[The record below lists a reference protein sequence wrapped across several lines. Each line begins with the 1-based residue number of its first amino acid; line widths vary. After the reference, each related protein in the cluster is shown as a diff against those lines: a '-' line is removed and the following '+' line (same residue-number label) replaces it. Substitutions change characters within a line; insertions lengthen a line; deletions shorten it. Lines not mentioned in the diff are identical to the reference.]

1 MNSDWYAVYVALRN
15 VYCDNSYS
23 NLAINE
29 ALKEYKVSSQGF
41 VRVMSKGV
49 IRDTIL
55 LDYNI
60 DRLAKNGIKG
70 IKKKHLIILRMGM
83 YAMAKMDSVPA
94 YAAVN
99 EAVSLAEKISPTI
112 KGFINGM
119 LRAFEREGSIIL
131 VPDTDDELRLLSY
144 RYSFPYHLV
153 RFIFKQYGKEA
164 IEGIIKGLYDI
175 PELNIRVNSF
185 TSNRDDLKKYLVD
198 RGITVRDNPLARNG
212 IIIEN
217 GSVVNIPEFKSGMFT
232 VQSTSSLRSVEV
244 LNPKPGDNVLDMC
257 AAPGGK
263 STAMAEMMNDTGFIL
278 ACDIHD
284 HRVRLIK
291 ELSKRLGLSSIKTK
305 VMDAT
310 LYNESLCERFDKVL
324 ADVPCSGLGIIAGK
338 PELKLHVDLNEL
350 PSLYEIQY
358 SILKNAFYYLKTGG
372 ELLYSTCTI
381 NKRENEHIVSRLCDS
396 FENSSIVE
404 YNSILPYN
412 KQVGFYYCKI
422 SKCNNL

>member
-1 MNSDWYAVYVALRN
+1 MNNDWYAVYDVLRS

-29 ALKEYKVSSQGF
+29 ALREHKVSSQGF

-55 LDYNI
+55 LDCNI

-70 IKKKHLIILRMGM
+70 IKKKNLIILRMGM
-83 YAMAKMDSVPA
+83 YAMSKMDSVPS

-99 EAVSLAEKISPTI
+99 ETVTLAENISPSV

-119 LRAFEREGSIIL
+119 LRTFEREGAKLFI
-131 VPDTDDELRLLSY
+131 PDTDDMLESLSY
-144 RYSFPYHLV
+144 KYSFPYHLV
-153 RFIFKQYGKEA
+153 RFISKQYGEGT

-175 PELNIRVNSF
+175 PELNIRVNSLNC
-185 TSNRDDLKKYLVD
+185 NREDLKKCLSN
-198 RGITVRDNPLARNG
+198 RGIKVKDNPSSRNG
-212 IIIEN
+212 IIIED
-217 GSVVNIPEFKSGMFT
+217 GSIVNIPEFRSGMFT
-232 VQSTSSLRSVEV
+232 VQSTSSLRSVEM
-244 LNPKPGDNVLDMC
+244 LSPKSGDKVLDIC

-263 STAMAEMMNDTGFIL
+263 TTAMAELMNDSGEIL
-278 ACDIHD
+278 ACDIHE
-284 HRVRLIK
+284 HRVKLI
-291 ELSKRLGLSSIKTK
+291 KRLGISCIRTK

-310 LYNESLCERFDKVL
+310 LYDKSLSDHFDKILV
-324 ADVPCSGLGIIAGK
+324 DVPCSGLGVIAGK
-338 PELKLHVDLNEL
+338 PELKLHVNLNEL
-350 PSLYEIQY
+350 PGLYEIQF
-358 SILKNAFYYLKTGG
+358 SILKNAFMYLKPGG
-372 ELLYSTCTI
+372 ELVYSTCTI
-381 NKRENEHIVSRLCDS
+381 NKRENEQIVSRLCDS

>member
-1 MNSDWYAVYVALRN
+1 MNSEWYAVYVALRN

-185 TSNRDDLKKYLVD
+185 TINRDDLKKCLVD

-263 STAMAEMMNDTGFIL
+263 STAMAEMMNDTGFIM

-310 LYNESLCERFDKVL
+310 LYDESLCERFDKVL

-422 SKCNNL
+422 KKCSNL

>member
-185 TSNRDDLKKYLVD
+185 TINRDDLKKCLVD

-263 STAMAEMMNDTGFIL
+263 STAMAEMMNDTGFIM

-310 LYNESLCERFDKVL
+310 LYDESLCERFDKVL

>member
-185 TSNRDDLKKYLVD
+185 TINRDDLKKCLVD

-263 STAMAEMMNDTGFIL
+263 STAMAEMMNDTGFIM

-310 LYNESLCERFDKVL
+310 LYDESLCERFDKVL

-338 PELKLHVDLNEL
+338 PELKLHVDFNEL

-422 SKCNNL
+422 KKCSNL

>member
-1 MNSDWYAVYVALRN
+1 MNNDWYAVYDVLRS

-29 ALKEYKVSSQGF
+29 ALREHKVSSQGF

-55 LDYNI
+55 LDCNI

-70 IKKKHLIILRMGM
+70 IKKKNLIILRMGM
-83 YAMAKMDSVPA
+83 YAMSKMDSVPS

-99 EAVSLAEKISPTI
+99 ETVTLAENISPSV

-119 LRAFEREGSIIL
+119 LRTFEREGAKLFI
-131 VPDTDDELRLLSY
+131 PDTDDMLESLSY
-144 RYSFPYHLV
+144 KYSFPYHLV
-153 RFIFKQYGKEA
+153 RFISKQYGEGT

-175 PELNIRVNSF
+175 PELNIRVNSLNC
-185 TSNRDDLKKYLVD
+185 NREDLKKCLSN
-198 RGITVRDNPLARNG
+198 RGIKVKDNL
-212 IIIEN
+212 
-217 GSVVNIPEFKSGMFT
+217 VNIPEFRSGMFT
-232 VQSTSSLRSVEV
+232 VQSTSSLRSVEM
-244 LNPKPGDNVLDMC
+244 LSPKSGDKVLDIC

-263 STAMAEMMNDTGFIL
+263 TTAMAELMNDSGEIL
-278 ACDIHD
+278 ACDIHE
-284 HRVRLIK
+284 HRVKLIN
-291 ELSKRLGLSSIKTK
+291 ELSKRLGISCIRTK

-310 LYNESLCERFDKVL
+310 LYDKSLSDHFDKILV
-324 ADVPCSGLGIIAGK
+324 DVPCSGLGVIAGK
-338 PELKLHVDLNEL
+338 PELKLHVNLNEL
-350 PSLYEIQY
+350 PGLYEIQF
-358 SILKNAFYYLKTGG
+358 SILKNAFMYLKPGG
-372 ELLYSTCTI
+372 ELVYSTCTI
-381 NKRENEHIVSRLCDS
+381 NKRENEQIVSRLCDS

>member
-185 TSNRDDLKKYLVD
+185 TINRDDLKKCLVD

-263 STAMAEMMNDTGFIL
+263 STAMAEMMNDTGFIM

-310 LYNESLCERFDKVL
+310 LYDESLCERFDKVL

-350 PSLYEIQY
+350 PSLYEIQH

-422 SKCNNL
+422 KKCSNL

>member
-185 TSNRDDLKKYLVD
+185 TINRDDLKKCLVD

-263 STAMAEMMNDTGFIL
+263 STAMAEMMNDTGFIM

-310 LYNESLCERFDKVL
+310 LYDESLCERFDKVL

-422 SKCNNL
+422 KKCSNL

>member
-1 MNSDWYAVYVALRN
+1 MNNDWYAVYDVLRS

-29 ALKEYKVSSQGF
+29 ALREHKVSSQGF

-55 LDYNI
+55 LDCNI

-70 IKKKHLIILRMGM
+70 IKKKNLIILRMGM
-83 YAMAKMDSVPA
+83 YAMSKMDSVPN

-99 EAVSLAEKISPTI
+99 EAVTLAENISPSV

-119 LRAFEREGSIIL
+119 LRTFERAKLLI
-131 VPDTDDELRLLSY
+131 PDTDDMLESLSY
-144 RYSFPYHLV
+144 KYSFPYHLV
-153 RFIFKQYGKEA
+153 RFISKQYGEGT

-175 PELNIRVNSF
+175 PELNIRVNSLNC
-185 TSNRDDLKKYLVD
+185 NREDLKKCLSN
-198 RGITVRDNPLARNG
+198 RGIKVKDNPSSRNG
-212 IIIEN
+212 IIIED
-217 GSVVNIPEFKSGMFT
+217 GSIVNIPEFRSGMFT
-232 VQSTSSLRSVEV
+232 VQSTSSLRSVEM
-244 LNPKPGDNVLDMC
+244 LSPKSGDKVLDIC

-263 STAMAEMMNDTGFIL
+263 TTAMAELMNDSGEIL
-278 ACDIHD
+278 ACDIHE
-284 HRVRLIK
+284 HRVKLIN
-291 ELSKRLGLSSIKTK
+291 EHSKRLGISCIRTK

-310 LYNESLCERFDKVL
+310 LYDKSLSDHFDKILV
-324 ADVPCSGLGIIAGK
+324 DVPCSGLGVIAGK
-338 PELKLHVDLNEL
+338 PELKLHVNLNEL
-350 PSLYEIQY
+350 PGLYEIQF
-358 SILKNAFYYLKTGG
+358 SILKNAFMYLKPGG
-372 ELLYSTCTI
+372 ELVYSTCTI
-381 NKRENEHIVSRLCDS
+381 NKRENEQIVSRLCDS

>member
-41 VRVMSKGV
+41 IRVMSKGV

-185 TSNRDDLKKYLVD
+185 TINRDDLKKCLVD

-263 STAMAEMMNDTGFIL
+263 STAMAEMMNDMGFIM

-310 LYNESLCERFDKVL
+310 LYDESLCERFDKVL

-422 SKCNNL
+422 KKCSNL

>member
-422 SKCNNL
+422 KKCSNL

>member
-1 MNSDWYAVYVALRN
+1 MNNDWYAVYDVLCS

-29 ALKEYKVSSQGF
+29 ALREHKVSSQGF

-55 LDYNI
+55 LDCNI

-70 IKKKHLIILRMGM
+70 IKKKNLIILRMGM
-83 YAMAKMDSVPA
+83 YAMSKMDSVPN

-99 EAVSLAEKISPTI
+99 EAVTLAENISPSV

-119 LRAFEREGSIIL
+119 LRTFEREGAKLLI
-131 VPDTDDELRLLSY
+131 PDTDDMLESLSY
-144 RYSFPYHLV
+144 KYSFPYHLV
-153 RFIFKQYGKEA
+153 RFISKQYGEGT

-175 PELNIRVNSF
+175 PELNIRVNSLNC
-185 TSNRDDLKKYLVD
+185 NREDLKKCLSN
-198 RGITVRDNPLARNG
+198 RGIKVKDNPSSRNG
-212 IIIEN
+212 IIIED
-217 GSVVNIPEFKSGMFT
+217 GSIVNIPEFRIGMFT
-232 VQSTSSLRSVEV
+232 VQSTSSLRSVEM
-244 LNPKPGDNVLDMC
+244 LSPKSGDKVLDIC

-263 STAMAEMMNDTGFIL
+263 TTAMAELMNDSGEIL
-278 ACDIHD
+278 ACDIHE
-284 HRVRLIK
+284 HRVKLIN
-291 ELSKRLGLSSIKTK
+291 EHSKRLGISCIRTK

-310 LYNESLCERFDKVL
+310 LYDKSLSDHFDKILV
-324 ADVPCSGLGIIAGK
+324 DVPCSGLGVIAGK
-338 PELKLHVDLNEL
+338 PELKLHVNLNEL
-350 PSLYEIQY
+350 PGLYEIQF
-358 SILKNAFYYLKTGG
+358 SILKNAFMYLKPGG
-372 ELLYSTCTI
+372 ELVYSTCTI
-381 NKRENEHIVSRLCDS
+381 NKRENEQIVSRLCDS

>member
-185 TSNRDDLKKYLVD
+185 TINRDDLKKCLVD

-263 STAMAEMMNDTGFIL
+263 STAMAEMMNDTGFIM

-284 HRVRLIK
+284 HRVRIIK

-310 LYNESLCERFDKVL
+310 LYDESLCERFDKVL

-422 SKCNNL
+422 KKCSNL